1 MGWAD
6 RHIEALQAG
15 QTVQFRPRGNSMQ
28 PRIKSGQLVT
38 VEPVTGAQY
47 VHLVVAVQGERC
59 LIGNNKGRTNG
70 WTNMAR
76 VYGRVTKVED

>member
-1 MGWAD
+1 
-6 RHIEALQAG
+6 
-15 QTVQFRPRGNSMQ
+15 MQ

-38 VEPVTGAQY
+38 VEPINRNPPQVGEAVLCWVTGAQY